1 MFVLRGSR
9 DCVEKWRYLQ
19 GGDGG
24 SDVVVLCESRNGA
37 SGSLEVWV
45 SGCDRSGGE
54 VCEDEYLSV
63 NVCVRYAYR

>member
-37 SGSLEVWV
+37 SGRLEVSV
-45 SGCDRSGGE
+45 SGCDLKWRRG
-54 VCEDEYLSV
+54 L
-63 NVCVRYAYR
+63 